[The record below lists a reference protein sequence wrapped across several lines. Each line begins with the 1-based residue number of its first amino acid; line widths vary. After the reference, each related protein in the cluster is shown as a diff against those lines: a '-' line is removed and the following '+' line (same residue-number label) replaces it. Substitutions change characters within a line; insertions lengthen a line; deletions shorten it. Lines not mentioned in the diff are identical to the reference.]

1 MASRRSSISN
11 SDKFSSRE
19 DLRNRL
25 SIGDSG
31 NSDVDVNVI
40 VKVDTIPIAFAMLCS
55 MWASKQMS
63 DEDFE
68 LAVRK
73 LEKITG
79 QQVNRSFFSEND
91 ITNAKIF
98 EKEQRRR

>member
-1 MASRRSSISN
+1 MASRRSSVSN
-11 SDKFSSRE
+11 FDKFSSRE
-19 DLRNRL
+19 NLRNQL
-25 SIGDSG
+25 SVGDSG

-40 VKVDTIPIAFAMLCS
+40 VKVDTMPIAFAMLCS
-55 MWASKQMS
+55 MWASNQMS

-68 LAVRK
+68 RAVRK
-73 LEKITG
+73 LEKLTG

-98 EKEQRRR
+98 EKKERRR